1 MIEVRWGEC
10 CVGVTK
16 NAILARWHMQGR
28 LVLANG
34 ESTVVASLAATGDV
48 LVAGAEKGRGSK
60 TAGSGV
66 DVTSTTVIQRR
77 NMVSGTASCN
87 NAIVTGGTVTA
98 VYPCVIEGYAGKGI
112 KQVRAVT

>member
-16 NAILARWHMQGR
+16 HTILAGWHMQGCV
-28 LVLANG
+28 VLASG
-34 ESTVVASLAATGDV
+34 ESAVMASLAATGDV
-48 LVAGAEKGRGSK
+48 LVAGAEKGRVGK

-66 DVTSTTVIQRR
+66 EVTSTTVIQCR
-77 NMVSGTASCN
+77 NMVNGTACCN
-87 NAIVTGGTVTA
+87 NAIVTGGTATA
-98 VYPCVIEGYAGKGI
+98 VYPSVIEGYAGKGI

>member
-10 CVGVTK
+10 RVGVTR
-16 NAILARWHMQGR
+16 NAILARWHMQSGV
-28 LVLANG
+28 VLTSG
-34 ESTVVASLAATGDV
+34 ESAVVASLAATGDV
-48 LVAGAEKGRGSK
+48 LVAGAEKGRVGK

-66 DVTSTTVIQRR
+66 EVTSTTVIQRR

-87 NAIVTGGTVTA
+87 NAIVTGGTATA
-98 VYPCVIEGYAGKGI
+98 VYPSVIEGYAGKGI